1 MKSKFKISL
10 IALAILIFTLPSLY
24 VNAADEPSIEMS
36 VGGPFYIGES
46 QEFTISTIVPEGYRD
61 VMVIG
66 TGGIEDESVLDVF
79 EYYNPTPEVQGW
91 YNLKGEVLGPPEGF
105 KLVNGTSKFRA
116 TFNKAGK
123 FNVIY
128 KVQEVSTK
136 KTIAENSIVIEVK
149 DRSVSDVSD
158 ESQLLAALKD
168 NKVKTINITADFATT
183 DKVNITR
190 DLAIN
195 GNMHKITLNMA
206 DKTKWD
212 GKYVLQAYKSKVSIS
227 DITLTGGNAGLL
239 VNGAN
244 VTLKGKIDVS
254 NNGFGGIELAN
265 AAGIPA
271 ITFDNVTITNSS
283 EEYLK
288 PTLWTDPKMDSVS
301 VNYAGFEKN
310 IEVKKDNGNLQTQYY
325 LSMYNTIDTADNQIK
340 DAIKNNADTKS
351 IEIDAKPDD
360 SISAEVL
367 NQLKSGPERD
377 VIIHTGAITLS
388 FNTKNMV
395 DNFDKDLNLNITV
408 SKEQTFENEDIKKLN
423 SDVLFVYIDYEGNLP
438 KDTKITFNTQG
449 KYKTGDKVFLYYYNP
464 ETNKNELI
472 SENVEIG
479 ENGIATI
486 SIDHASTYFLSSQK
500 VDNSGAKNPNTS
512 DMTMYI
518 IAILVVLAI
527 LGFAYAA
534 RVKFAKK

>member
-91 YNLKGEVLGPPEGF
+91 YNLKGEVLGPPEV
-105 KLVNGTSKFRA
+105 VNGTSKFRA